1 MRMRK
6 DSVFRRWSGA
16 RRINGELRC
25 AAPIHMRLLPSEEGE
40 LKRAVLEAS
49 NRVGELLQPSDVV
62 RACLIYCGVLSD
74 VPASDAD
81 GTDAATTEEVD
92 HADET

>member
-1 MRMRK
+1 MRIRP
-6 DSVFRRWSGA
+6 DIRFRRWSGA

-25 AAPIHMRLLPSEEGE
+25 AAPIHMRMLPSEVVE
-40 LKRAVLEAS
+40 LKSAVLEAS

-74 VPASDAD
+74 VPAAGNAD
-81 GTDAATTEEVD
+81 DCGKEVQD
-92 HADET
+92 GDEA